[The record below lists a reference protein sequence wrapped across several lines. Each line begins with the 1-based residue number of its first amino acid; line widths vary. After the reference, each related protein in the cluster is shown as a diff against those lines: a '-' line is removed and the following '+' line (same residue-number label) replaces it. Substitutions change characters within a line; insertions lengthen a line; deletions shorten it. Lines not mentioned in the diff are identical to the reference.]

1 MSIIDIQHITK
12 DYGEGRGVFD
22 VSFQVHKGEVMGFL
36 GPNGAGKT
44 TTIRQLMG
52 FLKPDS
58 GNVRILGM
66 DCFHDAHKIAGSLG
80 YLPGEIAFI
89 DSMSGTEFIRFI
101 ARMKEMKDTGRAD
114 ELMKRFALD
123 PSTKIKK
130 MSKGTKQKIG
140 IICAFMQDPDILLLD
155 EPTSGLDPLMQNA
168 FIELILEEKK
178 RGKTILLSSHI
189 FEEIEKTCDRA
200 AIIRNG
206 RLVAVEDM
214 EHLAKNKQKLIDLP
228 GEIAFIDSMSG
239 TEFIRF
245 IARMKEMKDTGRAD
259 ELMKRFALDPSTKI
273 KKMSKGTKQKI
284 GIICAFMQDPD
295 ILLLDEPTSGLDPL
309 MQNAFIELILEEK
322 KRGKTILLS
331 SHIFEEI
338 EKTCDRA
345 AIIRNG
351 RLVAVEDME
360 HLAKNKQKLIDLR
373 FPDENTARD
382 FASSFQP
389 DATSIVSVRQ
399 NGSLVTVQI
408 KGNIDA
414 LIKAASRYTVNDLDI
429 RTQTLEEIFMHFYG
443 GDANA

>member
-214 EHLAKNKQKLIDLP
+214 EHLAKNKQKLIDL
-228 GEIAFIDSMSG
+228 
-239 TEFIRF
+239 
-245 IARMKEMKDTGRAD
+245 
-259 ELMKRFALDPSTKI
+259 
-273 KKMSKGTKQKI
+273 
-284 GIICAFMQDPD
+284 
-295 ILLLDEPTSGLDPL
+295 
-309 MQNAFIELILEEK
+309 
-322 KRGKTILLS
+322 
-331 SHIFEEI
+331 
-338 EKTCDRA
+338 
-345 AIIRNG
+345 
-351 RLVAVEDME
+351 
-360 HLAKNKQKLIDLR
+360 R